1 MRLMK
6 SGGKYLVWVIILV
19 CLFLLILPF
28 MTPYKA
34 LASLM
39 LIFAIFAIGYDIV
52 FGFTGLLS
60 FGHAIFFGLGAYGT
74 GLSLIHLSVPAPLG
88 ILIGII
94 ASVLVA
100 FPVGYL
106 SIRSRGIYFVM
117 VTTAFAQ
124 MIYFIAFKWRALTG
138 GDDGLHGV
146 PRPPIGPINLESE
159 LVLYYFILFFFIV
172 SVMLGIRIIN
182 SPFGKT
188 LQCLRENEDRARS
201 IGYNT
206 NRFKLISFV
215 ISAFFAGLAGGLYAL
230 LQNFVPLLTLG
241 LDISGDIVLMTLVGG
256 MGTLYGPILG
266 AMAIVFLKDL
276 LSSYLNIWPLIL
288 GLLFVVSV
296 MTFRRGVFREL
307 KEKFLKF

>member
-1 MRLMK
+1 MK
-6 SGGKYLVWVIILV
+6 INGKYSLWVIIFASLF
-19 CLFLLILPF
+19 FLLFPF

-39 LIFAIFAIGYDIV
+39 LIFAIFAIGYDIL
-52 FGFTGLLS
+52 FGYTGLLS
-60 FGHAIFFGLGAYGT
+60 FGHAAFFGIGAYGT
-74 GLSLIHLSVPAPLG
+74 GLSLIHLSVPVPLG
-88 ILIGII
+88 ILIGIT
-94 ASVLVA
+94 ASVLTA
-100 FPVGYL
+100 FPIGYL

-146 PRPPIGPINLESE
+146 PRPPLGPINLESE

-172 SVMLGIRIIN
+172 SVVMGIRIIN

-188 LQCLRENEDRARS
+188 LQCLRENEVRAKS

-215 ISAFFAGLAGGLYAL
+215 ISAFFAGLAGGLYAV

-241 LDISGDIVLMTLVGG
+241 LDISADIVVMTLIGG
-256 MGTLYGPILG
+256 MGTLYGPIMG
-266 AMAIVFLKDL
+266 AMAIVILRDI

-288 GLLFVVSV
+288 GLLFVVAV
-296 MTFRRGVFREL
+296 MTFRRGIFREL